1 MGKSRKR
8 QPPRTGP
15 RRVRAT
21 DRPRPGKPSRK
32 YTRFKSDL
40 SALRDRERAHQFE
53 TMEGYLASC
62 FEEELSPRVSE
73 LAKLLGVS
81 RWNLRV
87 TFCEATGLTPS
98 EHIKARQV
106 AAARLLL
113 AKTKLTV
120 MEVGYA
126 VGFGTLR
133 TFFRE
138 FQKRTK
144 MGPAAYRLA
153 HHNVTRFPHH

>member
-8 QPPRTGP
+8 QHLRTWP

-21 DRPRPGKPSRK
+21 DRPRPFKPSRQH
-32 YTRFKSDL
+32 TRFKSYRAARHD
-40 SALRDRERAHQFE
+40 RDRAHQFE
-53 TMEGYLASC
+53 TMESYLASC

-81 RWNLRV
+81 RWNLLV

-98 EHIKARQV
+98 EHIKARQIV
-106 AAARLLL
+106 AARLLL
-113 AKTKLTV
+113 SKTELTV
-120 MEVGYA
+120 TEVGYA

-144 MGPAAYRLA
+144 MGPKAYRFA
-153 HHNVTRFPHH
+153 HHNVTRFPRR

>member
-1 MGKSRKR
+1 
-8 QPPRTGP
+8 
-15 RRVRAT
+15 
-21 DRPRPGKPSRK
+21 
-32 YTRFKSDL
+32 
-40 SALRDRERAHQFE
+40 
-53 TMEGYLASC
+53 MESYLASC
-62 FEEELSPRVSE
+62 FERELSPRVSE

-81 RWNLRV
+81 RWNLFE

-98 EHIKARQV
+98 EYIKASQV

-113 AKTKLTV
+113 SKTELTV
-120 MEVGYA
+120 MRVGYA

-144 MGPAAYRLA
+144 MAPTAYRLT
-153 HHNVTRFPHH
+153 HHNVTRFPPH